1 MAVPID
7 NGVVL
12 VTGAS
17 SGIGAALARLLGP
30 RARVLV
36 LVARRVER
44 LEALATELGASAV
57 TTQVVV
63 RPCDLGDPEA
73 AAELARAVEAEH
85 GRVDVL
91 INCAGVGDIG
101 LFEVADPDKLQAMLR
116 VNILGLTALTRAIV
130 PGMVGRGRGG
140 LLNVSSGF
148 GLTWMPAFAT
158 YAGSKHFVSAL
169 TESLRC
175 ELAGTGVVVSQLCP
189 GPVATEF
196 EAVAGNP
203 TGQQVPSFIELSAED
218 CAALALAGFER
229 GRALIVPG
237 FWAWCMISAGR
248 LTPAWILRQ
257 VHGLLGRLARRQLPS
272 ISSTSD

>member
-30 RARVLV
+30 RCRVLV

-44 LEALATELGASAV
+44 LERLATELGTAAAS
-57 TTQVVV
+57 TQVQV
-63 RPCDLGDPEA
+63 RPCDLGDPA
-73 AAELARAVEAEH
+73 AAARLAQQVEHEH
-85 GRVDVL
+85 GAVDVL
-91 INCAGVGDIG
+91 VNCAGVGDIG
-101 LFEVADPDKLQAMLR
+101 LFEVAEPDKLQAMLR
-116 VNILGLTALTRAIV
+116 VNVLGLTALTRAV
-130 PGMVGRGRGG
+130 LPGMVRRGRGG

-148 GLTWMPAFAT
+148 GLTWMPAFAA
-158 YAGSKHFVSAL
+158 YAGSKHYVSAL
-169 TESLRC
+169 SESLRC

-203 TGQQVPSFIELSAED
+203 TGQQVPSFIELSAQD
-218 CAALALAGFER
+218 CATQALVGFER
-229 GRALIVPG
+229 GRAIIVPG

-248 LTPAWILRQ
+248 LTPAFILRR
-257 VHGLLGRLARRQLPS
+257 VYGLFGRVARRQLPS
-272 ISSTSD
+272 ASSAPD